1 MKKIR
6 RRSLSVSLWLLFFL
20 ATILAFK
27 SSDDPILEIVRGT
40 FVEGL
45 FLPFSTGNQF
55 IFNASIGFIGGLFIY
70 LLVVWIPER
79 GKRDRVRRNLA
90 AQYDSFKGDCISVY
104 FSAMHES
111 YNSDILENLKDQLI
125 FRKYFKEKISEDK
138 ERWHVV
144 LNGLDGHLINR
155 IIVELEI
162 LCAEV
167 QYALTVVDIDNAEVF
182 DFMKRLSQIV
192 YRYRNLSDDYD
203 DIKQLSGFLWSI
215 HTGWSFVDGY
225 TEKDVI
231 AEMIEAI

>member
-1 MKKIR
+1 M
-6 RRSLSVSLWLLFFL
+6 
-20 ATILAFK
+20 
-27 SSDDPILEIVRGT
+27 
-40 FVEGL
+40 
-45 FLPFSTGNQF
+45 
-55 IFNASIGFIGGLFIY
+55 
-70 LLVVWIPER
+70 
-79 GKRDRVRRNLA
+79 
-90 AQYDSFKGDCISVY
+90 
-104 FSAMHES
+104 
-111 YNSDILENLKDQLI
+111 
-125 FRKYFKEKISEDK
+125 
-138 ERWHVV
+138 